1 MYLLVLKPFVNPG
14 RKDLNILPAVP
25 FHSWSTAFPMKTYN
39 PLKIPKKMGYLI
51 QQCF

>member
-14 RKDLNILPAVP
+14 RKDLNIFPAVP
-25 FHSWSTAFPMKTYN
+25 FHSWSTTFPMKTYN